1 MSGESKQRTRNPS
14 NLRTD
19 IFVRQKIRGAAHRIL
34 FRDLAR
40 LASPRKTEQFLAA
53 KTGSDPRT
61 ARRWLRGDRAP
72 AGAVYAV
79 LADIFS
85 RID

>member
-1 MSGESKQRTRNPS
+1 MSVESSARIVLRS
-14 NLRTD
+14 NRDTD
-19 IFVRQKIRGAAHRIL
+19 KIVPKKTLGKKIL

-53 KTGSDPRT
+53 KTGSDPRS
-61 ARRWLRGDRAP
+61 ARRWLRGERAP

-79 LADIFS
+79 LADIFA
-85 RID
+85 RIG